1 MHETIEKT
9 NAAPG
14 TPCPV
19 DGYVRTLIADAQ
31 SPTPKHHW
39 EELEPESA
47 KSYPRYRL
55 RDADG
60 NIATLSCEANEATHS
75 QYTLRVIDEESRPV
89 MNSTEWRAAG
99 HPSELEKLYF
109 LLQDRCHAAKP
120 EMKDCGQRV
129 SPEQIDCFIS
139 ALLRDAKMERPLLTW
154 KREHHDDK
162 VGYYSAGLSKRG
174 SIWLQQ
180 DHADENSDSYTL
192 QYVRDGEMLL
202 SYSETASLTENPD
215 CQLRELYDRIAIK
228 DPEDMEV
235 LVSAPEI
242 HRFVAETESREM
254 VERICKKYEEEPVL
268 IGDLFRQATL
278 HCVTHQFVLAAI
290 DQCPGLRSNH
300 LEKLRLQRMAEHM
313 VGALRHAKRA
323 PHGATFS
330 MRAFN
335 MAFEPSGCPSR
346 KARMSYSPQRISNA
360 YITWREEVYADADIP
375 LQTKINKTCVLVLM
389 AILKDEL
396 P

>member
-31 SPTPKHHW
+31 SPTPKNHW
-39 EELEPESA
+39 EELEPEDA

-55 RDADG
+55 RDTDG
-60 NIATLSCEANEATHS
+60 NITTLSCEANEDSHS

-99 HPSELEKLYF
+99 QPSELETLYA

-120 EMKDCGQRV
+120 EMKECGQHV

-139 ALLRDAKMERPLLTW
+139 ALLRDVKMERPLLTW
-154 KREHHDDK
+154 KREHHDNK

-180 DHADENSDSYTL
+180 DHADEDSDSYTL

-202 SYSETASLTENPD
+202 CYTETASLTENPD
-215 CQLRELYDRIAIK
+215 CLLRELYDRIAIK

-254 VERICKKYEEEPVL
+254 QERICSVRQDTPILV
-268 IGDLFRQATL
+268 GDLFRQATL

-313 VGALRHAKRA
+313 VGALRHEKRE
-323 PHGATFS
+323 PNGANFTL
-330 MRAFN
+330 RATTT
-335 MAFEPSGCPSR
+335 AYEPCGVASR
-346 KARMSYSPQRISNA
+346 TVRMTSSPQRISNA
-360 YITWREEVYADADIP
+360 YITWKEVYADADIP
-375 LQTKINKTCVLVLM
+375 LQAKINKTCVLVLM
-389 AILKDEL
+389 AMLKDEL

>member
-129 SPEQIDCFIS
+129 SPEQSDCFIS
-139 ALLRDAKMERPLLTW
+139 GRN
-154 KREHHDDK
+154 
-162 VGYYSAGLSKRG
+162 
-174 SIWLQQ
+174 I
-180 DHADENSDSYTL
+180 
-192 QYVRDGEMLL
+192 
-202 SYSETASLTENPD
+202 
-215 CQLRELYDRIAIK
+215 
-228 DPEDMEV
+228 
-235 LVSAPEI
+235 
-242 HRFVAETESREM
+242 
-254 VERICKKYEEEPVL
+254 
-268 IGDLFRQATL
+268 
-278 HCVTHQFVLAAI
+278 
-290 DQCPGLRSNH
+290 
-300 LEKLRLQRMAEHM
+300 
-313 VGALRHAKRA
+313 
-323 PHGATFS
+323 
-330 MRAFN
+330 
-335 MAFEPSGCPSR
+335 
-346 KARMSYSPQRISNA
+346 
-360 YITWREEVYADADIP
+360 
-375 LQTKINKTCVLVLM
+375 
-389 AILKDEL
+389 
-396 P
+396 

>member
-31 SPTPKHHW
+31 SPTPKNHW
-39 EELEPESA
+39 EELEPEDA

-55 RDADG
+55 RDTDG
-60 NIATLSCEANEATHS
+60 NITTLSCEANEDSHS

-99 HPSELEKLYF
+99 QPSELETLYA

-120 EMKDCGQRV
+120 EMKECGQHV

-139 ALLRDAKMERPLLTW
+139 ALLRDVKMERPLLTW
-154 KREHHDDK
+154 KREHHDNK

-202 SYSETASLTENPD
+202 CYTETASLTENPD
-215 CQLRELYDRIAIK
+215 CLLRELYDRIAIK

-254 VERICKKYEEEPVL
+254 QERICSVRQDTPILV
-268 IGDLFRQATL
+268 GDLFRQATL

-313 VGALRHAKRA
+313 VGALRHAKRE
-323 PHGATFS
+323 PNGATFTL
-330 MRAFN
+330 RATTT
-335 MAFEPSGCPSR
+335 AYEPCGVASR
-346 KARMSYSPQRISNA
+346 TVRMTSSPQRISNA
-360 YITWREEVYADADIP
+360 YITWKEVYADADIP
-375 LQTKINKTCVLVLM
+375 LQAKINKTCVLVLM
-389 AILKDEL
+389 AMLKDEL